1 MKQKCLGFTLVE
13 TVMALG
19 IVSGGLLI
27 LLGVL
32 SSTIQGAIDR
42 DLRRGANDAANAV
55 LSHLL
60 EHGGRSFANSL
71 LVAKDDLEGLA
82 AWDSRKLFVDRGA
95 EFVGTS
101 DEIRARGYERF
112 DQAHFFEAVLVSDTA
127 QWRGGEANGSE
138 TTIVSIGLTWPA
150 SQPDGAPT
158 PAQQRSRLTVRT
170 CLPQ

>member
-1 MKQKCLGFTLVE
+1 MKQECRGFTLVE
-13 TVMALG
+13 TLMALG

-32 SSTIQGAIDR
+32 SSTIQGAIDH
-42 DLRRGANDAANAV
+42 DFRRSANDAVDAV

-60 EHGGRSFANSL
+60 EHGGRSFADNHL
-71 LVAKDDLEGLA
+71 IAKDELEGLA
-82 AWDSRKLFVDRGA
+82 AWDSRKLFIDRGG

-112 DQAHFFEAVLVSDTA
+112 DQAHFFEAVLVNDSA
-127 QWRGGEANGSE
+127 QWRAGAASGTES
-138 TTIVSIGLTWPA
+138 SILSVRLSWPA

-158 PAQQRSRLTVRT
+158 PAHQRSRLTVRT